1 MHPRDALL
9 HLSKYLLEC
18 EKTEILEYDVIY
30 FINLLERKGVGL
42 TTPDGVENNG
52 FDNDKNEYI
61 CDVHDHIS
69 FRFEIVKRLGKGS
82 FG

>member
-1 MHPRDALL
+1 MP
-9 HLSKYLLEC
+9 E
-18 EKTEILEYDVIY
+18 
-30 FINLLERKGVGL
+30 G
-42 TTPDGVENNG
+42 PENNG

-61 CDVHDHIS
+61 CDVNDHIA